1 MSIKRNVVIQECS
14 QVLQSMY
21 IDEMRNN
28 SRYDEDE
35 RYDEFNVN
43 VSG

>member
-1 MSIKRNVVIQECS
+1 MSIKRNVVIQEYS